1 MNIILIGPPATGKGT
16 QAIILSKYFNIPHI
30 STGDIF
36 RKNLQ
41 LNTDLGKSANSYIEK
56 GFLVPDYI
64 TNAMIKENLLKDENK
79 KGFILDGFPRNS
91 LQAIFL
97 NNFLQQQNII
107 LTKVIYFNSDIKILQ
122 KRILGRRICPKCREI
137 YHLETK
143 KPKKNG
149 ICDKD
154 NAILIQRKD
163 DNLVTF
169 NERLAIYQKETYPL
183 IEQYRQ
189 QNELLEIPI
198 DDDEQSK
205 KNRFNKIDVIKYKA
219 QIKFNLQ

>member
-97 NNFLQQQNII
+97 NNFFQQQNII

-154 NAILIQRKD
+154 NTILIQRKD

-189 QNELLEIPI
+189 QNQLLEIRI
-198 DDDEQSK
+198 DDDNMSINDVTKILLQKLSK
-205 KNRFNKIDVIKYKA
+205 Y
-219 QIKFNLQ
+219 

>member
-41 LNTDLGKSANSYIEK
+41 LNTNLGKSANSYIEK

-64 TNAMIKENLLKDENK
+64 TNAMIKENLLKDKNK

-97 NNFLQQQNII
+97 NNFLKQQNII
-107 LTKVIYFNSDIKILQ
+107 LTKVIYFKSDIKILQ

-143 KPKKNG
+143 KPKNNR

-154 NAILIQRKD
+154 NTILIQRKD

-189 QNELLEIPI
+189 QNQLLEIRI
-198 DDDEQSK
+198 DDDNMSINDVTKILLQKLSK
-205 KNRFNKIDVIKYKA
+205 Y
-219 QIKFNLQ
+219 

>member
-41 LNTDLGKSANSYIEK
+41 LNTGLGKSANSYIEK

-97 NNFLQQQNII
+97 NNFFQQQNII

-154 NAILIQRKD
+154 NTILIQRKD

-189 QNELLEIPI
+189 QNQLLEIRI
-198 DDDEQSK
+198 DDDNMSINDVTKILLQKLSK
-205 KNRFNKIDVIKYKA
+205 Y
-219 QIKFNLQ
+219 

>member
-56 GFLVPDYI
+56 GFLVPDHI
-64 TNAMIKENLLKDENK
+64 TNAMIKEQLLKDKNK
-79 KGFILDGFPRNS
+79 KGFILDGFPRNL
-91 LQAIFL
+91 LQAAFL
-97 NNFLQQQNII
+97 NELFKQQNII

-122 KRILGRRICPKCREI
+122 KRILGRIICPKCREI

-143 KPKKNG
+143 KPKQNG

-154 NAILIQRKD
+154 NTVLIQRKD
-163 DNLVTF
+163 DNLITF

-183 IEQYRQ
+183 IEHYRNKNQ
-189 QNELLEIPI
+189 LLEIRI
-198 DDDEQSK
+198 DDDNMSI
-205 KNRFNKIDVIKYKA
+205 NDVTKIL
-219 QIKFNLQ
+219 LQKILKS

>member
-97 NNFLQQQNII
+97 NNFFQEQNII

-143 KPKKNG
+143 KPKKDG

-154 NAILIQRKD
+154 NTILIQRKD
-163 DNLVTF
+163 DNLTTF

-189 QNELLEIPI
+189 QNQLLEIRI
-198 DDDEQSK
+198 DNDNMSINDVTKILLQKFSK
-205 KNRFNKIDVIKYKA
+205 YQKE
-219 QIKFNLQ
+219 

>member
-154 NAILIQRKD
+154 NTILIQRKD

-189 QNELLEIPI
+189 QNQLLEIRI
-198 DDDEQSK
+198 DDDNMSINDVTKILLQKLSK
-205 KNRFNKIDVIKYKA
+205 Y
-219 QIKFNLQ
+219 

>member
-97 NNFLQQQNII
+97 NNFFQ
-107 LTKVIYFNSDIKILQ
+107 
-122 KRILGRRICPKCREI
+122 
-137 YHLETK
+137 
-143 KPKKNG
+143 
-149 ICDKD
+149 
-154 NAILIQRKD
+154 
-163 DNLVTF
+163 
-169 NERLAIYQKETYPL
+169 
-183 IEQYRQ
+183 
-189 QNELLEIPI
+189 
-198 DDDEQSK
+198 
-205 KNRFNKIDVIKYKA
+205 
-219 QIKFNLQ
+219 

>member
-189 QNELLEIPI
+189 QNQLLEIRI
-198 DDDEQSK
+198 DDDDMSINDVTKILLQKLSK
-205 KNRFNKIDVIKYKA
+205 Y
-219 QIKFNLQ
+219 

>member
-97 NNFLQQQNII
+97 NNFFQQQNII

-143 KPKKNG
+143 KPKKNF
-149 ICDKD
+149 CYVSS
-154 NAILIQRKD
+154 R
-163 DNLVTF
+163 
-169 NERLAIYQKETYPL
+169 
-183 IEQYRQ
+183 
-189 QNELLEIPI
+189 
-198 DDDEQSK
+198 
-205 KNRFNKIDVIKYKA
+205 
-219 QIKFNLQ
+219 

>member
-56 GFLVPDYI
+56 GFLVPDYM

-97 NNFLQQQNII
+97 NNFFQQQNII

-154 NAILIQRKD
+154 NTILIQRKD

-189 QNELLEIPI
+189 QNQLLEIRI
-198 DDDEQSK
+198 DDDNMSINDVTKILLQKLSK
-205 KNRFNKIDVIKYKA
+205 Y
-219 QIKFNLQ
+219 

>member
-169 NERLAIYQKETYPL
+169 NERLAIYQKETYP
-183 IEQYRQ
+183 
-189 QNELLEIPI
+189 
-198 DDDEQSK
+198 
-205 KNRFNKIDVIKYKA
+205 
-219 QIKFNLQ
+219 

>member
-1 MNIILIGPPATGKGT
+1 MSEKSFNPKFSVVVLITW
-16 QAIILSKYFNIPHI
+16 IILSKYFNIPHI

-97 NNFLQQQNII
+97 NNFFQQQNII

-154 NAILIQRKD
+154 NTILIQRKD

-189 QNELLEIPI
+189 QNQLLEIRI
-198 DDDEQSK
+198 DDDNMSINDVTKILLQKLSK
-205 KNRFNKIDVIKYKA
+205 Y
-219 QIKFNLQ
+219 

>member
-1 MNIILIGPPATGKGT
+1 
-16 QAIILSKYFNIPHI
+16 
-30 STGDIF
+30 
-36 RKNLQ
+36 KNF
-41 LNTDLGKSANSYIEK
+41 T
-56 GFLVPDYI
+56 
-64 TNAMIKENLLKDENK
+64 
-79 KGFILDGFPRNS
+79 
-91 LQAIFL
+91 
-97 NNFLQQQNII
+97 
-107 LTKVIYFNSDIKILQ
+107 

-189 QNELLEIPI
+189 QNQLLEIRI
-198 DDDEQSK
+198 DDDNMSINDVTKILLQKLSK
-205 KNRFNKIDVIKYKA
+205 Y
-219 QIKFNLQ
+219 

>member
-41 LNTDLGKSANSYIEK
+41 LNTNLGKLANSYIEK
-56 GFLVPDYI
+56 GFLVPNHI
-64 TNAMIKENLLKDENK
+64 TNAMIEEQLLKEQNK

-91 LQAIFL
+91 IQAMFL
-97 NNFLQQQNII
+97 DKLFQKKNII

-143 KPKKNG
+143 KPNKNG

-154 NAILIQRKD
+154 NNVLIQRKD
-163 DNLVTF
+163 DNLITF

-183 IEQYRQ
+183 IEQYR
-189 QNELLEIPI
+189 NKNKLLEIRI
-198 DDDEQSK
+198 DDDNMSINDVTKILLKKISK
-205 KNRFNKIDVIKYKA
+205 YSKT
-219 QIKFNLQ
+219 QT

>member
-189 QNELLEIPI
+189 QNQLLEIRI
-198 DDDEQSK
+198 DDDNMSINDVTKILLQKLSK
-205 KNRFNKIDVIKYKA
+205 Y
-219 QIKFNLQ
+219 

>member
-41 LNTDLGKSANSYIEK
+41 LNTDLGKLANSYIEK

-189 QNELLEIPI
+189 QNQLLEIRI
-198 DDDEQSK
+198 DDDNMSINDVTKILLQKLSK
-205 KNRFNKIDVIKYKA
+205 Y
-219 QIKFNLQ
+219 

>member
-1 MNIILIGPPATGKGT
+1 M
-16 QAIILSKYFNIPHI
+16 LSKYFNIPHI

-56 GFLVPDYI
+56 GFLVPYYI

-97 NNFLQQQNII
+97 NNFFQQQNII

-154 NAILIQRKD
+154 NTILIQRKD

-189 QNELLEIPI
+189 QNQLLEIRI
-198 DDDEQSK
+198 DDDNMSINDVTKILLQKLSK
-205 KNRFNKIDVIKYKA
+205 Y
-219 QIKFNLQ
+219 